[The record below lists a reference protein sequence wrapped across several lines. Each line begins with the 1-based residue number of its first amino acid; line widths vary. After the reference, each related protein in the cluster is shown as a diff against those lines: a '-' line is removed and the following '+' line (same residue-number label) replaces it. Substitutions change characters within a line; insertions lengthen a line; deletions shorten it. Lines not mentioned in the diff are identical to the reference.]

1 MSFAHRL
8 DGGPTSARCGEVS
21 ARRHS
26 PTCRSTNLLQAGRCH
41 SSYPDFCA
49 GVMELLACGKPLFQ
63 YFYVGDPYER
73 ASKACGLLRDV
84 ATCKYLS
91 CKYKN
96 KYWCCLTAQVLIG
109 CKYKQY
115 VIIRQQNRTL
125 NSFEENWLEQSLLH
139 VLWISTTECCKK
151 RPNGSRNHMLR
162 HRNACLCPRGQGFT
176 SCVYKIRDDSF
187 LSDILAQWSRNMT
200 PPCEKTLYTGHL
212 KPGCSNH
219 AFLANIICSTT
230 SRW

>member
-1 MSFAHRL
+1 MFFKVILVTHHHIARMSFAHRL

-26 PTCRSTNLLQAGRCH
+26 PTCRSTNLQQAGRCH

-73 ASKACGLLRDV
+73 GSKACGLLRDV

-115 VIIRQQNRTL
+115 VIMRQQNRTL
-125 NSFEENWLEQSLLH
+125 NSFEENWLEQSFLH

-151 RPNGSRNHMLR
+151 RPNGSPNHMLR
-162 HRNACLCPRGQGFT
+162 HRNACFEQKLLQ
-176 SCVYKIRDDSF
+176 V
-187 LSDILAQWSRNMT
+187 
-200 PPCEKTLYTGHL
+200 PPWTRFYELRLQNQRRQLFVWHL
-212 KPGCSNH
+212 GAMKS
-219 AFLANIICSTT
+219 
-230 SRW
+230 